1 MTRPRPLPASDPAR
15 EGALPQAFPKRSKD
29 TMTKKIK
36 TAGVQLAPGPDRE
49 RNLAKAAMLV
59 EVAANEGARIIA
71 LPQLFSLPW
80 FPASIDRKNMAFA
93 EEMDGPTVCFLLETA
108 KRLEIVLI
116 GSFFEVEGGRYFNT
130 AIVAGPEGL
139 IGKYRKVHVPQIPLW
154 EERAYFS
161 PGDLGFPVFDTPFG
175 KLGVLLCWD
184 IFFPEGFRILALKG
198 AEMVFALTASAFE
211 HSHKKWE
218 RAISA
223 AAHANGFFVFRVNR
237 VGREEK
243 QEFYGKSFCCGPDGE
258 MVDAPS
264 GASEGVIVAEA
275 ALADVAAVR
284 NEWVFLKDRRP
295 GAYTEIAGAK
305 E

>member
-1 MTRPRPLPASDPAR
+1 
-15 EGALPQAFPKRSKD
+15 
-29 TMTKKIK
+29 MTKKIK

-80 FPASIDRKNMAFA
+80 FPASIDRKNMALA
-93 EEMDGPTVCFLLETA
+93 EEMEGPTVRFLLETA

-116 GSFFEVEGGRYFNT
+116 GSFFEVEGDRYFNT

-258 MVDAPS
+258 MIDAPS
-264 GASEGVIVAEA
+264 GASEGVMVAEA

-295 GAYTEIAGAK
+295 GAYTEIAGVK

>member
-1 MTRPRPLPASDPAR
+1 MTR
-15 EGALPQAFPKRSKD
+15 
-29 TMTKKIK
+29 KIK
-36 TAGVQLAPGPDRE
+36 TAGVQLAPGPDRGK
-49 RNLAKAAMLV
+49 NLAKAGMLI
-59 EVAANEGARIIA
+59 EVAAEEGAKIIA

-80 FPASIDRKNMAFA
+80 FPATIDRKNMALA
-93 EEMDGPTVCFLLETA
+93 ETGDGPTALFLRETA
-108 KRLEIVLI
+108 RRLGVVLI
-116 GSFFEVEGGRYFNT
+116 GSVFEEDGGRYFNT
-130 AIVAGPEGL
+130 AIVAGPDGI

-161 PGDLGFPVFDTPFG
+161 PGDLGFPVFETPFG
-175 KLGVLLCWD
+175 RVGVLLCWD

-198 AEMVFALTASAFE
+198 AEIVFSLTASAFE

-237 VGREEK
+237 VGKEER

-258 MVDAPS
+258 MLDAPS
-264 GASEGVIVAEA
+264 GSSEGVVIAEA
-275 ALADVAAVR
+275 ALEDVAAVR

-295 GAYTEIAGAK
+295 GAYIEIAEAK

>member
-1 MTRPRPLPASDPAR
+1 MTR
-15 EGALPQAFPKRSKD
+15 
-29 TMTKKIK
+29 KIK

-49 RNLAKAAMLV
+49 KNLAKAGMLV
-59 EVAANEGARIIA
+59 EVAAGEGAQIIA

-80 FPASIDRKNMAFA
+80 FPATIDRKNMALA
-93 EEMDGPTVCFLLETA
+93 ENADTGPTALFLKETA
-108 KRLEIVLI
+108 RRLGVVLI
-116 GSFFEVEGGRYFNT
+116 GSVFEEDNGAYFNT
-130 AIVAGPEGL
+130 AIVAGPDGVT
-139 IGKYRKVHVPQIPLW
+139 GKYRKVHVPQIPLW

-175 KLGVLLCWD
+175 RIGVLLCWD
-184 IFFPEGFRILALKG
+184 IFFPEGFRILALNG
-198 AEMVFALTASAFE
+198 AEIVFALTASAFE

-237 VGREEK
+237 VGKEER

-258 MVDAPS
+258 MIDEPS
-264 GASEGVIVAEA
+264 GASEGVIIAET
-275 ALADVAAVR
+275 ALGDLAAVR

-295 GAYTEIAGAK
+295 GAYTEIAEAK

>member
-1 MTRPRPLPASDPAR
+1 MAR
-15 EGALPQAFPKRSKD
+15 
-29 TMTKKIK
+29 KIK
-36 TAGVQLAPGPDRE
+36 AAGVQLAPGPDRE
-49 RNLAKAAMLV
+49 KNITKAAMLV
-59 EVAANEGARIIA
+59 EVAAGEGASVIA

-80 FPASIDRKNMAFA
+80 FPATIDRKKMALA
-93 EEMDGPTVCFLLETA
+93 ETMEGPTATFLVETA
-108 KRLEIVLI
+108 KRLGVVLI
-116 GSFFEVEGGRYFNT
+116 GSMFEEDGGRYFNT
-130 AIVAGPEGL
+130 ALVAGPEGL

-161 PGDLGFPVFDTPFG
+161 PGDLGFPVFETPFG

-184 IFFPEGFRILALKG
+184 IFFPEAFRVLALKG
-198 AEMVFALTASAFE
+198 AEMVFCLTASAFE
-211 HSHKKWE
+211 HSQAKWE

-223 AAHANGFFVFRVNR
+223 GAHANGFFVFRVNR

-258 MVDAPS
+258 MIDAPS
-264 GASEGVIVAEA
+264 GASEGVIIAEA
-275 ALADVAAVR
+275 ALEEVAAVR

-295 GAYTEIAGAK
+295 GAYSEISGTK

>member
-1 MTRPRPLPASDPAR
+1 MTR
-15 EGALPQAFPKRSKD
+15 
-29 TMTKKIK
+29 KIK

-49 RNLAKAAMLV
+49 KNLAKAGMLV
-59 EVAANEGARIIA
+59 EVAAGEGAQIIA

-80 FPASIDRKNMAFA
+80 FPATIDRKNMALA
-93 EEMDGPTVCFLLETA
+93 ENADTGPTALFLKETA
-108 KRLEIVLI
+108 RRLGVVLI
-116 GSFFEVEGGRYFNT
+116 GSVFEEDNGAYFNT
-130 AIVAGPEGL
+130 AIVAGPDGVT
-139 IGKYRKVHVPQIPLW
+139 GKYRKVHVPQIPLW

-175 KLGVLLCWD
+175 RIGVLLCWD
-184 IFFPEGFRILALKG
+184 IFFPEGFRILALNG
-198 AEMVFALTASAFE
+198 AEIVFALTASAFE

-223 AAHANGFFVFRVNR
+223 AAHANGFFVFRVTR
-237 VGREEK
+237 VGKEER

-258 MVDAPS
+258 MIDEPS
-264 GASEGVIVAEA
+264 GASEGVIIAET
-275 ALADVAAVR
+275 ALGDLAAVR

-295 GAYTEIAGAK
+295 GAYTEIAEAK

>member
-1 MTRPRPLPASDPAR
+1 MTR
-15 EGALPQAFPKRSKD
+15 
-29 TMTKKIK
+29 KIK
-36 TAGVQLAPGPDRE
+36 TAGVQLAPGPDRDK
-49 RNLAKAAMLV
+49 NLAKAGMLI
-59 EVAANEGARIIA
+59 EVAAGEGAQIIA

-80 FPASIDRKNMAFA
+80 FPATIDRKNMALA
-93 EEMDGPTVCFLLETA
+93 ENGDGPTVVFLKETA
-108 KRLEIVLI
+108 TRLGVVLI
-116 GSFFEVEGGRYFNT
+116 GSVFEEDGGAYFNT
-130 AIVAGPEGL
+130 AIVAGPDGI

-175 KLGVLLCWD
+175 RVGALLCWD

-198 AEMVFALTASAFE
+198 AEIVFALTASAFE

-237 VGREEK
+237 VGKEEK

-258 MVDAPS
+258 MIDEPS
-264 GASEGVIVAEA
+264 GASEGVIIAEA
-275 ALADVAAVR
+275 ALGDVSAVR

-295 GAYTEIAGAK
+295 GAYTEIAEAK

>member
-1 MTRPRPLPASDPAR
+1 MTR
-15 EGALPQAFPKRSKD
+15 
-29 TMTKKIK
+29 KIK

-49 RNLAKAAMLV
+49 KNLAKAGMLI
-59 EVAANEGARIIA
+59 EVASGEGARIIA
-71 LPQLFSLPW
+71 LPQLFSVNW
-80 FPASIDRKNMAFA
+80 FPATIDRKNMALA
-93 EEMDGPTVCFLLETA
+93 ENADTGPTAIFLKDTA
-108 KRLEIVLI
+108 RRLGVVLI
-116 GSFFEVEGGRYFNT
+116 GSIFEEDDGVYFNT
-130 AIVAGPEGL
+130 AIVAGPDGV

-175 KLGVLLCWD
+175 RIGVLLCWD
-184 IFFPEGFRILALKG
+184 IFFPEGFRILALNG
-198 AEMVFALTASAFE
+198 AEIVFALTASAFE

-237 VGREEK
+237 VGKEER

-258 MVDAPS
+258 MIDEPS
-264 GASEGVIVAEA
+264 GASEGVIIAEA
-275 ALADVAAVR
+275 ELSDVAAVR
-284 NEWVFLKDRRP
+284 SEWVFLKDRRP
-295 GAYTEIAGAK
+295 GAYTEIAEAK